1 MRSEVRTQLALRGY
15 YLGFVG
21 VLIGTFLPSKALG
34 YMLPLLF
41 TAWAAAYGA
50 LSRNRMFAVIAGA
63 TLLGAF
69 YVAVLDEFIV
79 SNYVVA
85 LITFSSF
92 LPILVIP
99 TALVASEA
107 LLLDMLAA
115 ALPVMLVEGAI
126 GIVQAFAGALHNG
139 TFGGNNGDVVAG
151 TIYPHLTP
159 EKAFSNPM
167 FAVNIVY
174 LLLACLSRPETSRG
188 RARMPLVISAIALVL
203 ASVVHVLVFVV
214 VAIVVA
220 FVFTR
225 SRRAGGSR
233 VGRRVFAVVLGIS
246 ALSALA
252 LSDNLALT
260 TKVAEHAFDLEA
272 EDIPRAYLMARVAFE
287 LPEEQPQQ
295 PYIGV
300 GLGQFS
306 SRAALI
312 MSGLYL
318 GGVDHPKPLPLLSP
332 RMTRLADDYT
342 ISLLV
347 AMNEGD
353 RDIGSSQQPFF
364 SYMTVYSECG
374 IVGCIAVLFAFGWVL
389 LRAGKL
395 ARRSS
400 EARMPGLLVC
410 AGILLLLFLGWQAAY
425 WETPQ
430 AIFVGMLLLKVMYA
444 TLTRGASEQTRSAA

>member
-1 MRSEVRTQLALRGY
+1 MRLEVRTQLALRGY

-21 VLIGTFLPSKALG
+21 VLVGTFLPSKALG

-41 TAWAAAYGA
+41 TAWVAAYGA
-50 LSRNRMFAVIAGA
+50 LSRNRVFVVIVSA

-69 YVAVLDEFIV
+69 YLAVLDEFLIT
-79 SNYVVA
+79 NYAVA

-92 LPILVIP
+92 LPILLIP
-99 TALVASEA
+99 TERVASEA

-115 ALPVMLVEGAI
+115 ALPVMLVEGVI

-151 TIYPHLTP
+151 TIYLHLTP

-188 RARMPLVISAIALVL
+188 RARIPLILSGIALVL

-214 VAIVVA
+214 VAVVA
-220 FVFTR
+220 AFVLTR

-233 VGRRVFAVVLGIS
+233 VGRRVLALVLGIG
-246 ALSALA
+246 ALSAFA

-272 EDIPRAYLMARVAFE
+272 EDIPRAYLLSRVAFE

-318 GGVDHPKPLPLLSP
+318 GGVDHPKPLPLLAP
-332 RMTRLADDYT
+332 RMTKLADDYT

-374 IVGCIAVLFAFGWVL
+374 LLGCVAVLFAFGWIFAKA
-389 LRAGKL
+389 RAL
-395 ARRSS
+395 ARSS
-400 EARMPGLLVC
+400 NEARMRGLLLC
-410 AGILLLLFLGWQAAY
+410 AGILLLFFLGWQAAY

-444 TLTRGASEQTRSAA
+444 TVKPDETARTRSAP